1 MSATSEQYDIY
12 GKTLDLIYNNPESVN
27 DKILQDIDYTGDYL
41 ESAYESTDGDF
52 SISSFLKE
60 RDKEIERL
68 GISSEDET
76 MYGYQ
81 PPSWMPDWIKA
92 GYQNSVTGLTE
103 RIRKG
108 QPIKEYDLN
117 LLEDVGATLI
127 SFIQPLDI
135 ATMAI
140 GGGVGG
146 FGARTVM
153 KEGAKQAIKQ
163 GLKKG
168 AAKKFIANK
177 IDDKVAMKVLGS
189 APKEAIEMMVGAGIK
204 ENIAT
209 KAVMNAAPRVTQK
222 ALIQAAGGG
231 GGLGF
236 YSGLQT
242 ALTTKVTTGD
252 VDEVMALKEGLKGA
266 VLGAVTGGTQPIARS
281 YLRGLKKPTT
291 NTQKFVQETAV
302 KAMETAEFGTIAPVL
317 SGEDISLEG
326 YVHAAATI
334 GGLTAQRYA
343 WSSAKKGFKAMRGK
357 KYDSVMDAEDT
368 ARYIM
373 EEPLPEK
380 KSKGANVRNV
390 IETEEVFVNSAG
402 EKYDQLKFNDVRKEI
417 TLRNK
422 ATQKESVISY
432 DTFNSQMFSRESSA
446 KTPAGL
452 ARGRAAKIANLQRKL
467 GLSDDKIKEYS
478 QQVKVDKAKDES
490 KIDPASEKVL
500 DEFVSTGPGLVQI
513 KKSGRQYDSK
523 YKASSTWYRN
533 LYELT
538 HQERTYTAM
547 GEDAMIG
554 KTSQRSLDK
563 AHRKA
568 IKDAV
573 KKGLPVRKEVLNDPV
588 VGVSKKVG
596 DPIKP
601 PRLKVEPKDP
611 KGLRGLNAVEQVK
624 LLNELRHE
632 KRISDLKESFL
643 AAGWENDLLP
653 KKRLLDELAPTLP
666 KVWRQAKNRVS
677 TQLGLLSMREL
688 NKADALELVTFGSY
702 IQELRSAGL
711 FEGGL
716 FKKKKFLEHYEGISD
731 KLEDPRYVRGN
742 EKLGAS
748 LPDYN
753 KVIEIRDVL
762 GRMWDRAKEAGIDL
776 GPKEEFYFPRVIK
789 PEFLAMFSK
798 DIANIGKENPSLIF
812 DKKNMNEK
820 KFQDLIVS
828 YAKNGKLDPNTVL
841 IIESLGG
848 VTKRV
853 VKDNKGNIVKEEITD
868 SPNEYARK
876 IAMGMFEL
884 NEKTTVQ
891 FHNIAKHVELARTV
905 ENIPNQFLERDA
917 RLVLSRYTKQLS
929 RRISFVENFG
939 RKGEKF
945 LGRISALRRASF
957 EENQKGN
964 FKLSEKLREEARLLD
979 QLFKSYTNKIEI
991 DPTYN
996 WKTPTARK
1004 FWSDVTNLEIG
1015 TKIGLGFATIPN
1027 ITQLF
1032 ISTAV
1037 KTGYMPLIKGT
1048 YKLATDAEYRNEI
1061 RKSGVS
1067 NLSVFQLI
1075 AGLEPSEGWT
1085 SNFANITTKATGFQL
1100 ANKINQ
1106 MVSAAA
1112 AKEWISSLQKTA
1124 TGKSALLDIGIPT
1137 PFGGTKRNRRNWA
1150 IKNLESLG
1158 IKDPN
1163 TNLKNKKGKQLELE
1177 AMYRF
1182 SRDSQLQRNV
1192 INEAPVMLDPRWRP
1206 FFLFKKFGFKQ
1217 MNWMREQLL
1226 MEVERGNLF
1235 PMLRLA
1241 VGGMAGGEMVSW
1253 ARDSLAEYIAGQKVY
1268 DDNRYLYAHNLPEA
1282 VPMTSYGMSQGVD
1295 MRDFTIDDFVD
1306 RFASVGAFGMI
1317 GDIVANENRVRA
1329 LEFAFKPAVVQ
1340 DFNKIWS
1347 AMTRTLEDTKDYGIG
1362 AALRMPKYLG
1372 PLIGTIPKR
1381 GLERIEP
1388 AGQREAYVKRL
1399 KQIRLPEIKEALLE
1413 GDNKQATRIINNF
1426 NNAFGNENPILPEDY
1441 DPTKLTD
1448 FLIRKIKKRQNP

>member
-27 DKILQDIDYTGDYL
+27 NKILQDIDYTGDYL

-68 GISSEDET
+68 GVSSEDET

-135 ATMAI
+135 ATMAVGGGI
-140 GGGVGG
+140 GGLT
-146 FGARTVM
+146 ARTAM

-168 AAKKFIANK
+168 ATKKFIANK
-177 IDDKVAMKVLGS
+177 LDDKVAMKVLGS
-189 APKEAIEMMVGAGIK
+189 APQEAIEMMVGAGIK

-317 SGEDISLEG
+317 SGEEISLEG

-343 WSSAKKGFKAMRGK
+343 WNSAKKGFKAMRGK

-373 EEPLPEK
+373 EETLPGRGNK
-380 KSKGANVRNV
+380 KKNVRNV

-417 TLRNK
+417 TLRNI

-432 DTFNSQMFSRESSA
+432 DTFNSQMFSRASSA
-446 KTPAGL
+446 KTPEGL

-467 GLSDDKIKEYS
+467 GLSNDKIKEYA
-478 QQVKVDKAKDES
+478 QQVKVEG
-490 KIDPASEKVL
+490 EL
-500 DEFVSTGPGLVQI
+500 DL
-513 KKSGRQYDSK
+513 
-523 YKASSTWYRN
+523 
-533 LYELT
+533 
-538 HQERTYTAM
+538 
-547 GEDAMIG
+547 
-554 KTSQRSLDK
+554 
-563 AHRKA
+563 
-568 IKDAV
+568 
-573 KKGLPVRKEVLNDPV
+573 
-588 VGVSKKVG
+588 
-596 DPIKP
+596 
-601 PRLKVEPKDP
+601 KDP
-611 KGLRGLNAVEQVK
+611 KGLKGLNSVEQVK

-688 NKADALELVTFGSY
+688 NKADALELVTFGTY

-716 FKKKKFLEHYEGISD
+716 FKKKKFLEHYEGRAD

-820 KFQDLIVS
+820 KFQDLIAS

-884 NEKTTVQ
+884 NEKTTLQ

-939 RKGEKF
+939 RDGEKF
-945 LGRISALRRASF
+945 LGRVSALKKAALV
-957 EENQKGN
+957 ENQKGN
-964 FKLSEKLREEARLLD
+964 FKLSKKLREESRLLK
-979 QLFKSYTNKIEI
+979 QLFLSYTNQIEI
-991 DPTYN
+991 DPSYN

-1150 IKNLESLG
+1150 IKNLEALG
-1158 IKDPN
+1158 IKDPSIN
-1163 TNLKNKKGKQLELE
+1163 FKSKKGKQIELE

-1192 INEAPVMLDPRWRP
+1192 INEAAVMLDPRWRP
-1206 FFLFKKFGFKQ
+1206 FLLFKKFGFKQ

-1282 VPMTSYGMSQGVD
+1282 VPMASYGMSQGVD

-1372 PLIGTIPKR
+1372 PLIGTIPRR

>member
-1 MSATSEQYDIY
+1 MSATPEQYDIY

-41 ESAYESTDGDF
+41 ESSYESTDGDF
-52 SISSFLKE
+52 SISAFLKE
-60 RDKEIERL
+60 RDKEVERL
-68 GISSEDET
+68 GVSSEDET

-92 GYQNSVTGLTE
+92 GYQNSITGLAE
-103 RIRKG
+103 RVSKG

-127 SFIQPLDI
+127 GFIQPLDI
-135 ATMAI
+135 ATMAA
-140 GGGVGG
+140 GGGLAG
-146 FGARTVM
+146 FGARSAM

-163 GLKKG
+163 GLKKT
-168 AAKKFIANK
+168 ATKKFIANK
-177 IDDKVAMKVLGS
+177 LDDKVAMKVLGS
-189 APKEAIEMMVGAGIK
+189 APQEAIEMMVGAGIK
-204 ENIAT
+204 ENIAK

-222 ALIQAAGGG
+222 ALLQAAGSG

-252 VDEVMALKEGLKGA
+252 VDGVMALKEGLKGA
-266 VLGAVTGGTQPIARS
+266 VLGAVTGGTQPIARN
-281 YLRGLKKPTT
+281 YLSSLRKPVT

-302 KAMETAEFGTIAPVL
+302 KALETAEFGTIAPVL
-317 SGEDISLEG
+317 SGEDINLEG

-343 WSSAKKGFKAMRGK
+343 WNSAKKGFKAMRGK

-373 EEPLPEK
+373 EEKLPGK
-380 KSKGANVRNV
+380 KSEGANVRNV
-390 IETEEVFVNSAG
+390 IETEEIFVNNTG
-402 EKYDQLKFNDVRKEI
+402 EKYDKLKFDDVRKEV
-417 TLRNK
+417 TLRSK
-422 ATQKESVISY
+422 RTQEESIISY

-446 KTPAGL
+446 KTPEGL
-452 ARGRAAKIANLQRKL
+452 ARGRSAKIANLQRKL
-467 GLSDDKIKEYS
+467 GLSNDKIKEYA
-478 QQVKVDKAKDES
+478 QQVKVDGK
-490 KIDPASEKVL
+490 L
-500 DEFVSTGPGLVQI
+500 D
-513 KKSGRQYDSK
+513 
-523 YKASSTWYRN
+523 
-533 LYELT
+533 
-538 HQERTYTAM
+538 
-547 GEDAMIG
+547 
-554 KTSQRSLDK
+554 
-563 AHRKA
+563 
-568 IKDAV
+568 
-573 KKGLPVRKEVLNDPV
+573 
-588 VGVSKKVG
+588 
-596 DPIKP
+596 
-601 PRLKVEPKDP
+601 PKDP
-611 KGLRGLNAVEQVK
+611 KGVKGLNSVEQVK

-748 LPDYN
+748 LPDYD
-753 KVIEIRDVL
+753 KVVKIRDVL
-762 GRMWDRAKEAGIDL
+762 DRMWERAKEAGIDL

-789 PEFLAMFSK
+789 PEFLSMFSK

-812 DKKNMNEK
+812 DKNHMNEK

-848 VTKRV
+848 VRKRV
-853 VKDNKGNIVKEEITD
+853 VKDDKGNIVKEEITD

-891 FHNIAKHVELARTV
+891 FHNVAKHIEVARTA

-939 RKGEKF
+939 RDGEKF
-945 LGRISALRRASF
+945 LGRVSALKKAALV
-957 EENQKGN
+957 ENQKGN
-964 FKLSEKLREEARLLD
+964 FKLSKKLRDESRLLK
-979 QLFKSYTNKIEI
+979 QLFLSYTNQIEI

-1027 ITQLF
+1027 ISQLL

-1037 KTGYMPLIKGT
+1037 KTGYMPLVKGT
-1048 YKLATDAEYRNEI
+1048 LKMAMPTEEGRRYRNEI

-1085 SNFANITTKATGFQL
+1085 SNFANITTKATGFQF

-1150 IKNLESLG
+1150 IKNLEALG

-1163 TNLKNKKGKQLELE
+1163 INFKSKKGKQIELE

-1192 INEAPVMLDPRWRP
+1192 MNEAPAMLDPRWRP

-1295 MRDFTIDDFVD
+1295 MRNFTIDDFVD
-1306 RFASVGAFGMI
+1306 RFASVGSFGMI

-1329 LEFAFKPAVVQ
+1329 LEFAFKPAVLQ
-1340 DFNKIWS
+1340 DLNKMWS
-1347 AMTRTLEDTKDYGIG
+1347 AMTRTIEDTKDYGVG
-1362 AALRMPKYLG
+1362 AAIRMPKYLG
-1372 PLIGTIPKR
+1372 PLIGTIPR
-1381 GLERIEP
+1381 RALERVEP
-1388 AGQREAYVKRL
+1388 SGQRDAYVKRL

-1413 GDNKQATRIINNF
+1413 GDHKKARRIINNF

>member
-135 ATMAI
+135 ATMAVGGGI
-140 GGGVGG
+140 GGL
-146 FGARTVM
+146 GARTAM

-168 AAKKFIANK
+168 ATKKFIANK
-177 IDDKVAMKVLGS
+177 LDDKVAMKVLGS
-189 APKEAIEMMVGAGIK
+189 APQEAIEMMVGAGIK

-343 WSSAKKGFKAMRGK
+343 WNSAKKGFKAMRGK

-373 EEPLPEK
+373 EETLPGRGNK
-380 KSKGANVRNV
+380 KKNVRNV

-417 TLRNK
+417 TLRNI

-432 DTFNSQMFSRESSA
+432 DTFNSQMFSRASSA
-446 KTPAGL
+446 KTPEGL

-467 GLSDDKIKEYS
+467 GLSNDKIKEYA
-478 QQVKVDKAKDES
+478 QQVKVEG
-490 KIDPASEKVL
+490 EL
-500 DEFVSTGPGLVQI
+500 DL
-513 KKSGRQYDSK
+513 
-523 YKASSTWYRN
+523 
-533 LYELT
+533 
-538 HQERTYTAM
+538 
-547 GEDAMIG
+547 
-554 KTSQRSLDK
+554 
-563 AHRKA
+563 
-568 IKDAV
+568 
-573 KKGLPVRKEVLNDPV
+573 
-588 VGVSKKVG
+588 
-596 DPIKP
+596 
-601 PRLKVEPKDP
+601 KDP
-611 KGLRGLNAVEQVK
+611 KGLKGLNSVEQVK

-688 NKADALELVTFGSY
+688 NKADALELVTFGTY

-716 FKKKKFLEHYEGISD
+716 FKKKKFLEHYEGIAD

-939 RKGEKF
+939 RDGEKF
-945 LGRISALRRASF
+945 LGRVSALKKAALV
-957 EENQKGN
+957 ENQKGN
-964 FKLSEKLREEARLLD
+964 FKLSKKLREESRLLK
-979 QLFKSYTNKIEI
+979 QLFLSYTNQIEI
-991 DPTYN
+991 DPSYN

-1282 VPMTSYGMSQGVD
+1282 VPMASYGMSQGVD

-1329 LEFAFKPAVVQ
+1329 LEFAFIPAVVQ

-1372 PLIGTIPKR
+1372 PLIGTIPRR

>member
-68 GISSEDET
+68 GVSSEDET

-135 ATMAI
+135 ATMAVGGGI
-140 GGGVGG
+140 GGL
-146 FGARTVM
+146 GARTAM

-168 AAKKFIANK
+168 ATKKFIANK
-177 IDDKVAMKVLGS
+177 LDDKVAMKVLGS
-189 APKEAIEMMVGAGIK
+189 APQEAIEMMVGAGIK

-343 WSSAKKGFKAMRGK
+343 WNSAKKGFKAMRGK

-373 EEPLPEK
+373 EEKLPGK

-417 TLRNK
+417 TLRNI

-432 DTFNSQMFSRESSA
+432 DTFNSQMFSRASSA
-446 KTPAGL
+446 KTPEGL

-467 GLSDDKIKEYS
+467 GLSNDKIKEYA
-478 QQVKVDKAKDES
+478 QQVKVEG
-490 KIDPASEKVL
+490 EL
-500 DEFVSTGPGLVQI
+500 DL
-513 KKSGRQYDSK
+513 
-523 YKASSTWYRN
+523 
-533 LYELT
+533 
-538 HQERTYTAM
+538 
-547 GEDAMIG
+547 
-554 KTSQRSLDK
+554 
-563 AHRKA
+563 
-568 IKDAV
+568 
-573 KKGLPVRKEVLNDPV
+573 
-588 VGVSKKVG
+588 
-596 DPIKP
+596 
-601 PRLKVEPKDP
+601 KDP
-611 KGLRGLNAVEQVK
+611 KGLKGLNSVEQVK

-688 NKADALELVTFGSY
+688 NKADALELVTFGTY

-716 FKKKKFLEHYEGISD
+716 FKKKKFLEHYEGIAD

-939 RKGEKF
+939 RDGEKF
-945 LGRISALRRASF
+945 LGRVSALKKAALV
-957 EENQKGN
+957 ENQKGN
-964 FKLSEKLREEARLLD
+964 FKLSKKLREESRLLK
-979 QLFKSYTNKIEI
+979 QLFLSYTNQIEI
-991 DPTYN
+991 DPSYN

-1282 VPMTSYGMSQGVD
+1282 VPMASYGMSQGVD

-1372 PLIGTIPKR
+1372 PLIGTIPRR